1 MLDYLWLAL
10 GLMLV
15 LEGMMPFLFPS
26 AWRETL
32 LRLVQFQDGQLRFLG
47 LTLML
52 MGLLLIYLARN
63 L

>member
-1 MLDYLWLAL
+1 MAL

-32 LRLVQFQDGQLRFLG
+32 RKLVQFQDGQLRFLG

-52 MGLLLIYLARN
+52 SGLLIIYWMK
-63 L
+63 

>member
-1 MLDYLWLAL
+1 MLEYLLMAF

-32 LRLVQFQDGQLRFLG
+32 RKLIQFQDGQLRFLG

-52 MGLLLIYLARN
+52 GGLLLIYLVR
-63 L
+63 

>member
-1 MLDYLWLAL
+1 MSSFWLAAF

-15 LEGMMPFLFPS
+15 LEGIMPFLFPA

-32 LRLVQFQDGQLRFLG
+32 RKVAQFQDGQVRFIG

-52 MGLLLIYLARN
+52 CGLLLIYWAK
-63 L
+63 

>member
-1 MLDYLWLAL
+1 MAF

-15 LEGMMPFLFPS
+15 LEGIMPFLFPS

-32 LRLVQFQDGQLRFLG
+32 RKLIQFQDGQLRFFG

-52 MGLLLIYLARN
+52 SGLLLIYLVR
-63 L
+63 

>member
-1 MLDYLWLAL
+1 MAL

-15 LEGMMPFLFPS
+15 LEGMMPFLFPA

-32 LRLVQFQDGQLRFLG
+32 RKLAQFQDGQLRFLG

-52 MGLLLIYLARN
+52 GGLLLIYWMK
-63 L
+63 